1 MKCKV
6 QSSKFKIILL
16 LTTYFLLLTSF
27 LCGCEAFRRKFVR
40 QSTRKKEVRVVT
52 QTKEYTSEESTE
64 ETYKK
69 YYLFWRASHDELVD
83 ALDAQEPNFKKQ
95 IYAAKKIIEHLQQM
109 RELLLIEKQREL
121 DILIETQ
128 EDILKQLDR
137 FRLPHIQMLKIKST
151 LNKQKRCIQGKFGYK
166 QIQEYLIKP

>member
-1 MKCKV
+1 M
-6 QSSKFKIILL
+6 KFKIRNARFKIIFL
-16 LTTYFLLLTSF
+16 LTAYSLQLTA

-40 QSTRKKEVRVVT
+40 KSERKKEVRVVT

-83 ALDAQEPNFKKQ
+83 ALDAQDENRKKQ
-95 IYAAKKIIEHLQQM
+95 IYAAEKIIEHLQQM

-121 DILIETQ
+121 DIFIERQ
-128 EDILKQLDR
+128 RDILEQLDR
-137 FRLPHIQMLKIKST
+137 FRLTRVQVLRIKST
-151 LNKQKRCIQGKFGYK
+151 LNKQKRRIQEEFGYRH
-166 QIQEYLIKP
+166 IQEYLIK